1 MVMISSDNTAINTGV
16 DTNSGQ
22 QAGKGAG
29 GFALLMDLP
38 QWEEWARHILK
49 DLEMLHKSID
59 RLNKKLDILQQNKI
73 TFIEKDIAVL
83 KTKFLL
89 LGVVA
94 SSVVSGVVAL
104 IVGVIR
110 G

>member
-59 RLNKKLDILQQNKI
+59 RLNKKIKQKPVKEYKMI
-73 TFIEKDIAVL
+73 SIRFIKYL
-83 KTKFLL
+83 
-89 LGVVA
+89 
-94 SSVVSGVVAL
+94 
-104 IVGVIR
+104 
-110 G
+110 